1 MSLVVQKYGGTSVG
15 DMVRIQNVAKK
26 VAATFDAGNDVVVV
40 LSAMSGVTDHLIQMA
55 EVITERPDRREM
67 DVLVATG
74 EQQTVALMAIALNNM
89 GYKAQSLLGYQAQ
102 IRTDSVWSNAHIT
115 RINPDPIRELLA
127 QKKIVVVAGFQGV
140 DKEGNVTTLGRGGS
154 DTSAV
159 AVAAAVSA
167 DVCEIFTDVKGVY
180 TADPGVVPRARMLK
194 TVTHDVMLE
203 MADHGAKVLQI
214 RSVEFAKK
222 FNVPVHVRSSFCDEE
237 GTMIVSEKEGME
249 CMVVE
254 GVTSSKKEARVTV
267 TKVPDQPGVA
277 SKIFSAV
284 ADIGVSVDMII
295 QNTRSG
301 NLTDITFTVPRTEYK
316 RTMEVVRKVASE
328 VGAESVA
335 GDENVATVSVIGVG
349 MRTNRGVAAKMFD
362 TLAKDGINIMMIST
376 SEIRITCAIE
386 EKYSELAVRSL
397 HTAFGL
403 DAVQEA

>member
-1 MSLVVQKYGGTSVG
+1 
-15 DMVRIQNVAKK
+15 
-26 VAATFDAGNDVVVV
+26 
-40 LSAMSGVTDHLIQMA
+40 
-55 EVITERPDRREM
+55 
-67 DVLVATG
+67 
-74 EQQTVALMAIALNNM
+74 
-89 GYKAQSLLGYQAQ
+89 
-102 IRTDSVWSNAHIT
+102 
-115 RINPDPIRELLA
+115 
-127 QKKIVVVAGFQGV
+127 
-140 DKEGNVTTLGRGGS
+140 
-154 DTSAV
+154 
-159 AVAAAVSA
+159 
-167 DVCEIFTDVKGVY
+167 DVKGVY